1 PDPGGDGSSGLLL
14 QSPRVGASP
23 QPPEFSIPST
33 SAERQPLSYKSALWG
48 FVPSPS
54 KTQKDWIV
62 VGQKDIISSVTN
74 GIKSLSFSDSFKT
87 KLCKPWTNSVIIR
100 LMGKS
105 IGYAYLCHRL
115 RSMWK
120 PAGSMH
126 VVDIDRDCF
135 IVKFSNEQDYFQALT
150 GGPWMILE
158 HYLVVQQWD
167 PSFRVSGKLPA
178 KMVVWVRFPHLPILL
193 YHPQILAALGNL
205 IGRTVRVDLS
215 TQNTDRGKFARLA
228 VKIDLNEPLAP
239 MIELDGAWRLLNM
252 RISQPFVL
260 SVGGL
265 SMRPRP
271 AAEANKMRGLVATQK
286 SYP

>member
-1 PDPGGDGSSGLLL
+1 
-14 QSPRVGASP
+14 
-23 QPPEFSIPST
+23 
-33 SAERQPLSYKSALWG
+33 
-48 FVPSPS
+48 
-54 KTQKDWIV
+54 
-62 VGQKDIISSVTN
+62 
-74 GIKSLSFSDSFKT
+74 
-87 KLCKPWTNSVIIR
+87 
-100 LMGKS
+100 
-105 IGYAYLCHRL
+105 
-115 RSMWK
+115 MWK

-260 SVGGL
+260 SAALSRPPDGFGPWMMVERKHCRHRKEGGMEKESL
-265 SMRPRP
+265 AGRRVTGSQEHFGKEGVREGKNGRILRQLLCEILMVIFPL
-271 AAEANKMRGLVATQK
+271 MSLL
-286 SYP
+286 